1 MRKGKMRRSASL
13 EMLIAREHISSVWLI
28 IRADIS
34 DLLKAITQKQSKVT
48 LSVQKQGDLSVERDI
63 HKYMLLLYKYNKCL

>member
-1 MRKGKMRRSASL
+1 MRRSASL